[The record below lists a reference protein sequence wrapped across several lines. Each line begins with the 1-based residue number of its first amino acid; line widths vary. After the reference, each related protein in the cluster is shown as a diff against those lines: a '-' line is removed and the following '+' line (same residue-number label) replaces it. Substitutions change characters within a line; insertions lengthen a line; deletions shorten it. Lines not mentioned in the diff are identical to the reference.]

1 MQNSVSGR
9 AVKQTLELKIV
20 RADGRVEDLGIV
32 GYWHKNPLKRAAWW
46 LARKLIKLKG

>member
-1 MQNSVSGR
+1 MQKSVSGR

-32 GYWHKNPLKRAAWW
+32 GYWHKNPLKRLAWKIAS
-46 LARKLIKLKG
+46 LLLKLRG